1 MKPDDLREPIAVCIN
16 PKFYPASQLAL
27 NGAMNSEASEWG
39 FGCPYVFD
47 TEQAVNC
54 IAFYDQ
60 TSLETYLN
68 RRASPLLWK
77 VRLHGLLDNTW
88 ETHIAWE
95 YHASLPLPG
104 SLRDLFL
111 ALFDELKTLEEHDDG
126 KTKLAPTSEQDD

>member
-1 MKPDDLREPIAVCIN
+1 MKPKDLREPIAVCIN

-47 TEQAVNC
+47 TEQAVSH

-60 TSLETYLN
+60 QSLEIYLN
-68 RRASPLLWK
+68 RRASPFLWK

-88 ETHIAWE
+88 ETHIAWDGNT
-95 YHASLPLPG
+95 SLPLPG
-104 SLRDLFL
+104 ALRDLFR
-111 ALFDELKTLEEHDDG
+111 ALLDELRTLEKNDDER
-126 KTKLAPTSEQDD
+126 TKLEPASRQDA